1 MTEADPTSAPASATT
16 DAELAGVGDAE
27 RRLHPMSW
35 LFVLLAQLK
44 QFIVPL
50 VALLVFGRGSSNGY
64 GDSAWWPLI
73 GLGVLALVSLWR
85 YFTYRYRVGED
96 ALVIRSGLLERSLR
110 VIPFARIHNVA
121 LQQSLLHR
129 FFGVAEVRLE
139 SAGGTKPE
147 AEMRVLK
154 LEDALALET
163 LVRNRG
169 RSASTA
175 TAQQPT
181 TIASTTL
188 LALST
193 GEVLRLGLVSNR
205 GLILLAA
212 AFGGIFQLNNELV
225 PRMFEQWAQPLFGWA
240 GEHQFGVAGYALGAL
255 SLVLLVVLILRLLST
270 ALALL
275 QYYGFRLSEQD
286 LRLTVERGLLGR
298 WRTSASRRRIQA
310 GTLHESLMHR
320 WLGRQ
325 SLKVDTAVADQQNQS
340 RALRDIA
347 PIATPGQCAELIGNL
362 LSRGHWALLDWQPV
376 PTTSW
381 VRRWWPSVP
390 LTLLVAA
397 ALGWE
402 FGSWGL
408 VALAWLPWAAF
419 RARRRAAWA
428 AWTLDE
434 EFVAVREGWLDRRWR
449 FAEIDKLQA
458 LRLTRN
464 PLDHYCGTA
473 SVWLDTAGAG
483 ATSLPL
489 RIRFVPED
497 RARAIYQQLSQEL
510 ARRRLR
516 W

>member
-1 MTEADPTSAPASATT
+1 MT
-16 DAELAGVGDAE
+16 DAEPGHAPVETSLDNAGDVE
-27 RRLHPMSW
+27 HRLHPMSW
-35 LFVLLAQLK
+35 LFVLLAQLR

-50 VALLVFGRGSSNGY
+50 LALLVFGGGGSSGY

-73 GLGVLALVSLWR
+73 GVGALALVSLWH
-85 YFTYRYRVGED
+85 YFTYHYRVGDD
-96 ALVIRSGLLERSLR
+96 ALVVRSGLLERSVR
-110 VIPFARIHNVA
+110 VIPFVRIHNVA

-129 FFGVAEVRLE
+129 LFGVAEVRLE

-154 LEDALALET
+154 LDDALALEA
-163 LVRNRG
+163 LVRRRA
-169 RSASTA
+169 RSSAGTIA
-175 TAQQPT
+175 PT
-181 TIASTTL
+181 TTTASATL
-188 LALST
+188 LELPM

-212 AFGGIFQLNNELV
+212 AFGGIAQFNGELM
-225 PRMFEQWAQPLFGWA
+225 PRVFEQWGETLFGWA
-240 GEHQFGVAGYALGAL
+240 GERHFGTAEFALAAV
-255 SLVLLVVLILRLLST
+255 SLVVLVVLLLRLLSV

-286 LRLTVERGLLGR
+286 RRLTVERGLLGR

-310 GTLHESLMHR
+310 GTLHEGLMHR

-325 SLKVDTAVADQQNQS
+325 SLKVDTAVAEQQNQS

-347 PIATPGQCAELIGNL
+347 PIATPRQCADLIRNL
-362 LSRGHWALLDWQPV
+362 LPRGHWDQLDWQPV
-376 PTTSW
+376 PVISW
-381 VRRWWPSVP
+381 VRRWLPSLP

-397 ALGWE
+397 LLGSE
-402 FGSWGL
+402 FGRWGL
-408 VALAWLPWAAF
+408 LALAWLPWAAF
-419 RARRRAAWA
+419 KARRRAAWA
-428 AWTLDE
+428 AWALGDE
-434 EFVAVREGWLDRRWR
+434 LVAVREGWLDRHWR

-458 LRLTRN
+458 LRLSRN
-464 PLDHYCGTA
+464 PLDRYCGTA

-489 RIRFVPED
+489 RIRFVPE
-497 RARAIYQQLSQEL
+497 AQALAIYQRLSAEL
-510 ARRRLR
+510 AHRRLR